1 MDKWH
6 LYILNGIFISFR
18 FVEIAAAGTAE
29 MMKTLCVGKVYSCNN
44 IFSC

>member
-6 LYILNGIFISFR
+6 LYILMSFC